1 MFEVSILFVYNYSED
16 LGGRFRTLATNIEAF
31 LLNRQAVQ
39 VCIEPI
45 FSDHANALKTI
56 LADKDFNFYLDQ
68 AAFPYLFFRLVLD
81 DLHSCFS
88 GRRTYGQI
96 RAQLREVADC
106 FDETVARVSKVKDLL
121 EKVGRKTHANRKAS
135 KAVTELQLV
144 FDACDGNQKRELN
157 RKLVSAIEEMRKKF
171 DKDAEHFHSLC
182 EHLDH
187 NETLEWT
194 NRRAGNLLF
203 SD

>member
-1 MFEVSILFVYNYSED
+1 MIELSILSVYKYFVD

-39 VCIEPI
+39 VCIAPLS
-45 FSDHANALKTI
+45 SDHVVALKTI
-56 LADKDFNFYLDQ
+56 LADPNFNFVLVQ

-81 DLHSCFS
+81 DLHACFS

-96 RAQLREVADC
+96 RAQLREVTDSL
-106 FDETVARVSKVKDLL
+106 DETVAQVSKVRDLL
-121 EKVGRKTHANRKAS
+121 EKVRQKMADNRKAS
-135 KAVTELQLV
+135 KALTELQLV
-144 FDACDGNQKRELN
+144 FDGCGGNQKRELN
-157 RKLVSAIEEMRKKF
+157 KRLVAAIDEMRKKF
-171 DKDAEHFHSLC
+171 DKDSEHFHGLC

-187 NETLEWT
+187 NETLQWT